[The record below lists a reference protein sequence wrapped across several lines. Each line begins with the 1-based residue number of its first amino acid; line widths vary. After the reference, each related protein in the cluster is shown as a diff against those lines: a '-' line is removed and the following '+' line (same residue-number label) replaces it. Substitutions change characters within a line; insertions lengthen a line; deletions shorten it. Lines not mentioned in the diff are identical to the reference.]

1 MADIQQNLEN
11 IKSAIYGE
19 EVRGS
24 IHDAIESMNDEL
36 VSTTAGLEAATDAA
50 NASADNADEAAE
62 SANNAASAANIAAG
76 LANTAADLADAA
88 AQNADATASRAGK
101 ILEDCTTATGAANT
115 ATINANAAAGS
126 ATSAAGSASAAAQNA
141 ADFASAAQQAASDA
155 NDASMAANTAA
166 ARANAAANN
175 AENIGG
181 VSEKTVEFTEASE
194 RKNIESGED
203 VKTVFGKVKKW
214 FSSLG
219 TAAFATV
226 SNVLNVES
234 PGYVMDAR
242 QGKVLKDLIDVLEAG
257 VGDLTA
263 LETTDKDNLVS
274 AINNLSTAISSLN
287 NKIVTNTVL
296 NPIGLDKYPMVLY
309 VHKNILSDSQGI
321 HANVEY
327 AVDGTTNSFVMIGTR
342 INPSRGR
349 YLIMSR
355 TTQDLVSTR
364 IISEDTIGVLRV
376 TMDGSETKYT
386 LS

>member
-24 IHDAIESMNDEL
+24 IRDAIESMNDEL

-50 NASADNADEAAE
+50 NASAANANVAAD
-62 SANNAASAANIAAG
+62 SANNAASAANAAAG
-76 LANTAADLADAA
+76 LANTATGSANAA

-101 ILEDCTTATGAANT
+101 VLEDCTTATGAANT

-126 ATSAAGSASAAAQNA
+126 AASAAGSASAAAQNA
-141 ADFASAAQQAASDA
+141 TDFANAAQQAASDA
-155 NDASMAANTAA
+155 NDASAAANTAA

-181 VSEKTVEFTEASE
+181 VSEKTVEFIEASE

-287 NKIVTNTVL
+287 NKTV
-296 NPIGLDKYPMVLY
+296 PDTTPM
-309 VHKNILSDSQGI
+309 KSGDILSITTERNGI
-321 HANVEY
+321 WYFASVANGVTGIPEGTWGMVKY
-327 AVDGTTNSFVMIGTR
+327 NKITDGLIHCMFVCGDTGNFMTNVYQNGNFSGW
-342 INPSRGR
+342 
-349 YLIMSR
+349 
-355 TTQDLVSTR
+355 
-364 IISEDTIGVLRV
+364 
-376 TMDGSETKYT
+376 K
-386 LS
+386 